1 MSLFSA
7 IFGHWAAELRLVD
20 RLQLQK
26 SKGSLA
32 MVNPRNNE
40 STERANSRSPAGRG
54 REIGLNK
61 TWNRFRSTRLLLTTS
76 ALSLSLVAVQSTAQE
91 GNSATLTPKSEV
103 SVEEVAG
110 DSTTPTEG
118 YSVSGDSRNS
128 TARTVPVDANEVGE
142 PSTIDFD
149 TVNESDWVVAEP
161 PMVISAADEFP
172 NTRENDDAAN
182 GDERPAQQRQ
192 RLTSS
197 RNNLECP
204 LDELRAAFQEV
215 LEARTTVVIDYLT
228 LENEVLRVCDARQVL
243 VNRLLNTT
251 ASVEKSASELLA
263 KKSQIVA
270 KEWAAAEVALL
281 EAKQLADAEAQ
292 RAIARSQQI
301 ATANVVVDKSPEGT
315 DQPAP
320 SVQPVAVA
328 SCRPDYRVTSIL
340 GAAGTTR
347 ANIVGPTGD
356 SYSVAAGDALPFGVK
371 IVAVGQGLVTI
382 EFDGKRDVLAF
393 LADETRESLEIDE
406 EGFIIQSLTPDA
418 MSGGQ

>member
-20 RLQLQK
+20 RFQLQK
-26 SKGSLA
+26 SKGSFA
-32 MVNPRNNE
+32 
-40 STERANSRSPAGRG
+40 
-54 REIGLNK
+54 
-61 TWNRFRSTRLLLTTS
+61 RSTRLLLTTS

-103 SVEEVAG
+103 SVEEVVG
-110 DSTTPTEG
+110 DGPQLTEG
-118 YSVSGDSRNS
+118 LSVSGDVRNS
-128 TARTVPVDANEVGE
+128 IAHTVPTDVAEVGD

-149 TVNESDWVVAEP
+149 TLDERNKATGGMPETKPASDVAS
-161 PMVISAADEFP
+161 I
-172 NTRENDDAAN
+172 TRANDDASEEN
-182 GDERPAQQRQ
+182 ERPAQLQQ
-192 RLTSS
+192 QLTSS

-204 LDELRAAFQEV
+204 LEELRAAFQEV

-251 ASVEKSASELLA
+251 ASVEKRASELLA

-270 KEWAAAEVALL
+270 KEWAAAEVAVL
-281 EAKQLADAEAQ
+281 EAKQLADAESQ

-301 ATANVVVDKSPEGT
+301 ATANVVVDKTPEGT

-320 SVQPVAVA
+320 SVQPVAAA

-393 LADETRESLEIDE
+393 LADETRESLDIDE